1 VLDNLDNIDW
11 SRVNHA
17 YGPATDLPAT
27 LRALASGDK
36 EQRER
41 ALWELHGNIWH
52 QGTVYEATALAV
64 PFLLELVRGKH
75 PKSLEI
81 LWLLALIADGK
92 SYGAAHGNLVK
103 AADQEYQNQLAR
115 ELDWVARSKE
125 AIAKGQALFLEFLAA
140 KDSKLREI
148 SIFLLGLTCA
158 VAQDDIS
165 AVEVI
170 ERILGAE
177 S

>member
-1 VLDNLDNIDW
+1 VLEDLDNIDW
-11 SRVNHA
+11 SKVSHA

-52 QGTVYEATALAV
+52 QGTVYEATAHTV
-64 PFLLELVRGKH
+64 PFLLELVRAKN

-81 LWLLALIADGK
+81 LCLLACIADGN
-92 SYGAAHGNLVK
+92 SHLATHGSLLK
-103 AADQEYQNQLAR
+103 AGDPDYQNQLAR
-115 ELDWVARSKE
+115 ELEWVARAKK
-125 AIAKGQALFLEFLAA
+125 AVAKGQELFLSFLTA
-140 KDSKLREI
+140 KDPTLREI

-158 VAQDDIS
+158 AGQENSS

-170 ERILGAE
+170 ERILRAE